1 MFPADRC
8 ECRSGKE
15 RKILLT
21 EQNMGP
27 LARAGSGGERGYC
40 SDGENSGGM
49 FVDGEKWRERK
60 IDGAGESRDFQD
72 SDQE

>member
-1 MFPADRC
+1 
-8 ECRSGKE
+8 
-15 RKILLT
+15 
-21 EQNMGP
+21 MGP
-27 LARAGSGGERGYC
+27 LAREGSGGERGYC
-40 SDGENSGGM
+40 SGGENSGGM

>member
-1 MFPADRC
+1 MFKADRW
-8 ECRSGKE
+8 ECRKEE

-21 EQNMGP
+21 EHNMGP
-27 LARAGSGGERGYC
+27 LAREGSGDERGYY
-40 SDGENSGGM
+40 SGGGNSGGM

-60 IDGAGESRDFQD
+60 TNDAGESGDFQD